1 MNLSELRKCKYGL
14 THSGIF
20 HADDVFAT
28 AFIELINPD
37 IKIIRSNSVPDD
49 FDGIVYDVGLGE
61 FDHHGRDNEARE
73 NGIPYAAFGKLW
85 RKFAKD
91 VYGEYVS
98 KKIDRCL
105 IESLDLSDNT
115 GKSDSL
121 CLAIAALSAVSLS
134 GCSSVTSNSE
144 GYILTYTYN
153 GKNLQISTDEI
164 IERYLNENRNDHAAA
179 FYNALNEVV
188 IRLAFEKGGELAS
201 FKSTVDRNAE
211 DDVNQEKDKADE
223 EGTNW
228 SDYLDG
234 QITNEEDSV
243 IMTHQKLKKAT
254 IQLLVNYKMNIIFYT
269 EQMVTFKTKFLI
281 TLDIS

>member
-61 FDHHGRDNEARE
+61 FDHHGSDNEARE

-121 CLAIAALSAVSLS
+121 CLAIAAFNPIGNDSNGDKKFREAVFLAKTILEKLIKKEQTFFEEEKLVKEIYDKAVNKEIIVLDRYLHFKDTLPGTDAVYVVHPSNRE
-134 GCSSVTSNSE
+134 GYVAQAVTINSE
-144 GYILTYTYN
+144 TR
-153 GKNLQISTDEI
+153 E
-164 IERYLNENRNDHAAA
+164 
-179 FYNALNEVV
+179 
-188 IRLAFEKGGELAS
+188 
-201 FKSTVDRNAE
+201 
-211 DDVNQEKDKADE
+211 
-223 EGTNW
+223 
-228 SDYLDG
+228 
-234 QITNEEDSV
+234 
-243 IMTHQKLKKAT
+243 LKKPFPKKW
-254 IQLLVNYKMNIIFYT
+254 LT
-269 EQMVTFKTKFLI
+269 ELPSYLTFCHKSGFLI
-281 TLDIS
+281 AGLTLEDVIHACNIALKGDKNDR

>member
-61 FDHHGRDNEARE
+61 FDHHGSDNEARE

-115 GKSDSL
+115 
-121 CLAIAALSAVSLS
+121 
-134 GCSSVTSNSE
+134 
-144 GYILTYTYN
+144 
-153 GKNLQISTDEI
+153 
-164 IERYLNENRNDHAAA
+164 
-179 FYNALNEVV
+179 
-188 IRLAFEKGGELAS
+188 
-201 FKSTVDRNAE
+201 
-211 DDVNQEKDKADE
+211 
-223 EGTNW
+223 
-228 SDYLDG
+228 
-234 QITNEEDSV
+234 
-243 IMTHQKLKKAT
+243 
-254 IQLLVNYKMNIIFYT
+254 
-269 EQMVTFKTKFLI
+269 
-281 TLDIS
+281 